1 MISPPSLAANVNP
14 CPTID
19 DKLSS
24 CRLFTASVSFTAS
37 PTLLI
42 TLLPALIPPVVTE
55 GPPVICSPSVL
66 SSVSP
71 VFTLV
76 TSRLSASRISTCP
89 SFATVLIFLLL
100 AAAS

>member
-89 SFATVLIFLLL
+89 S
-100 AAAS
+100 